1 METLTKSQLIEKI
14 QSLYETN
21 EGDFKRKNT
30 LYLNRFIE
38 QQSSEE
44 LKTQLENIKKEWL
57 YQSLPFEDPIEN
69 IESLRSLL
77 IEKLNKIPN

>member
-1 METLTKSQLIEKI
+1 MEKISKSQLIEKI

-44 LKTQLENIKKEWL
+44 LKLRLENMKQEWL
-57 YQSLPFEDPIEN
+57 YQRLAFKDSTEN
-69 IESLRSLL
+69 IESLRALL
-77 IEKLNKIPN
+77 IEKIQKIPN

>member
-1 METLTKSQLIEKI
+1 MEKLTKSQLIEKI

-44 LKTQLENIKKEWL
+44 LKLRLENMKQEWL
-57 YQSLPFEDPIEN
+57 YQSLPFKDSTEN
-69 IESLRSLL
+69 IESLRALL
-77 IEKLNKIPN
+77 IEKIQKIPN